1 MRSARFIETAKLEL
15 LDEVA
20 YYESKEPGL
29 GGRFLAAVQEA
40 VGRALLYPLTG
51 SPCTQNTR
59 RLLIKDF
66 PFAVVYRN
74 DKTGIMVYAIAHL
87 ARRPGFWR
95 SRIDNR

>member
-1 MRSARFIETAKLEL
+1 MRSARFVETAKLEL
-15 LDEVA
+15 LDGVA
-20 YYESKEPGL
+20 YQENKEPGL
-29 GGRFLAAVQEA
+29 DVRFLVAVQGA
-40 VGRALLYPLTG
+40 VVRALLYPLTG

-66 PFAVVYRN
+66 PFAVIYRN